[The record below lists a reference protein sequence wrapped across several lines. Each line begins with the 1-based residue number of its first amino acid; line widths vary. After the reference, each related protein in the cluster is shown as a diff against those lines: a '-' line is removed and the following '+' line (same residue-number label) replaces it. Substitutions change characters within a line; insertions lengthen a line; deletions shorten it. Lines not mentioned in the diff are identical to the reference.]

1 MAKINKNKN
10 KNEVLLEAKGLYK
23 SYTQTSG
30 FFVRKQRVIKALNNV
45 SLFIKPG
52 ETLAIVGESGS
63 GKSTLARCLLQ
74 LQAFEQG
81 ELFFKGKN
89 LTSLDEKDKKHLK
102 RHIQMV
108 FQDPY
113 ASLNPRMKIEE
124 ILEEG
129 LVIHDLGNK
138 KVRQTKVRS
147 MIKKVGL
154 TVADLQKYPHQ
165 FSGGQRQRIGIARA
179 LIVEPELVICDEPV
193 SALDVSIQA
202 QILLL
207 LKDLQK
213 ELGLSYLFISHDLRV
228 VRHMAD
234 RIVVMHQGKIV
245 ELGLTKSIYEKPK
258 ANYTRELLN
267 AIPGK
272 HFKFKVS

>member
-1 MAKINKNKN
+1 MAKML
-10 KNEVLLEAKGLYK
+10 KNEVLLEAKSLYK
-23 SYTQTSG
+23 TYTQTSG
-30 FFVRKQRVIKALNNV
+30 FFVKKQRVIKALNNV
-45 SLFIKPG
+45 SLSIKKG

-74 LQAFEQG
+74 LLSLDQG

-89 LTSLDEKDKKHLK
+89 LTSLDVKDKKYLK

-113 ASLNPRMKIEE
+113 ASLNPRMKIAE

-129 LVIHDLGNK
+129 LLIHDLGNK
-138 KVRQTKVRS
+138 IARDKKMRD

-154 TVADLQKYPHQ
+154 SVADLTKYPHQ

-207 LKDLQK
+207 LKELQK

-245 ELGLTKSIYEKPK
+245 EQGSTKGIYEKPK

>member
-1 MAKINKNKN
+1 MTKKIYQVTLDKPLTYNDEETILGGITLEDGDVKVDDMQVLSKDRTILGLEIHIGRNRIVRRIFSHFGY
-10 KNEVLLEAKGLYK
+10 EVVALDRVMYAGL
-23 SYTQTSG
+23 
-30 FFVRKQRVIKALNNV
+30 
-45 SLFIKPG
+45 
-52 ETLAIVGESGS
+52 
-63 GKSTLARCLLQ
+63 
-74 LQAFEQG
+74 
-81 ELFFKGKN
+81 
-89 LTSLDEKDKKHLK
+89 DKKDLK

-113 ASLNPRMKIEE
+113 ASLNPRMKIGE

-129 LVIHDLGNK
+129 LLIHGLGDKTSREK
-138 KVRQTKVRS
+138 KVRD

-154 TVADLQKYPHQ
+154 SVSDLTKYPHQ

-179 LIVEPELVICDEPV
+179 LIVDPELVICDEPV

-207 LKDLQK
+207 LKELQK

-234 RIVVMHQGKIV
+234 HIVVMHQGKIV
-245 ELGLTKSIYEKPK
+245 EQGSVKSIYEKPK
-258 ANYTRELLN
+258 AHYTRELLN
-267 AIPGK
+267 AIPGN

>member
-1 MAKINKNKN
+1 MAKID

-23 SYTQTSG
+23 TYTQMSG
-30 FFVRKQRVIKALNNV
+30 FFVKKQRIIKALNNV
-45 SLFIKPG
+45 SLSIKKG

-74 LQAFEQG
+74 LLSLDQG

-89 LTSLDEKDKKHLK
+89 LTTLDMEGKKYLK

-113 ASLNPRMKIEE
+113 ASLNPRMKIAE

-129 LVIHDLGNK
+129 LLIHDLGNK
-138 KVRQTKVRS
+138 IVRDKKMRD

-154 TVADLQKYPHQ
+154 EASDLNKYPHQ

-207 LKDLQK
+207 LKELQK

-234 RIVVMHQGKIV
+234 SIAVMHQGKIV
-245 ELGLTKSIYEKPK
+245 EQGSIKGIYEKPK

-267 AIPGK
+267 AIPGN

>member
-1 MAKINKNKN
+1 MAKINKNA
-10 KNEVLLEAKGLYK
+10 VLLEAKGLYK
-23 SYTQTSG
+23 TYTQTSG
-30 FFVRKQRVIKALNNV
+30 FFVKKQRIIKALNNV
-45 SLFIKPG
+45 SLSIKKG

-74 LQAFEQG
+74 LLSLDQG

-89 LTSLDEKDKKHLK
+89 LNSLDVKDKKYLK

-113 ASLNPRMKIEE
+113 ASLNPRMKISE

-129 LVIHDLGNK
+129 LLIHDLGDKILRDK
-138 KVRQTKVRS
+138 KMRD

-154 TVADLQKYPHQ
+154 EVSDLNKYPHQ

-234 RIVVMHQGKIV
+234 HIVVMHQGKIV
-245 ELGLTKSIYEKPK
+245 EQGSIKGIYEKPK

-267 AIPGK
+267 AIPGN

>member
-1 MAKINKNKN
+1 MAKINKNA
-10 KNEVLLEAKGLYK
+10 VLLEAKGLYK
-23 SYTQTSG
+23 TYTQTSG
-30 FFVRKQRVIKALNNV
+30 FFVKKQRIIKALNNV
-45 SLFIKPG
+45 SLSIKKG

-74 LQAFEQG
+74 LLSLDQG

-89 LTSLDEKDKKHLK
+89 LTSLDVEGKKYLK

-113 ASLNPRMKIEE
+113 ASLNPRMKIAE

-129 LVIHDLGNK
+129 LLIHDLGNK
-138 KVRQTKVRS
+138 IVRDKKMRD

-154 TVADLQKYPHQ
+154 EVSDLNKYPHQ

-207 LKDLQK
+207 LKELQK

-234 RIVVMHQGKIV
+234 SIAVMHQGKIV
-245 ELGLTKSIYEKPK
+245 EQGSIKGIYEKPK

-267 AIPGK
+267 AIPGN

>member
-1 MAKINKNKN
+1 MAKIV

-23 SYTQTSG
+23 TYTQTSG

-45 SLFIKPG
+45 SLSIKKG

-74 LQAFEQG
+74 LLSLDQG

-89 LTSLDEKDKKHLK
+89 LNSLDVEGKKYLK

-113 ASLNPRMKIEE
+113 ASLNPRMKISE

-129 LVIHDLGNK
+129 LLIHDLGDKFSRDK
-138 KVRQTKVRS
+138 KMRD

-154 TVADLQKYPHQ
+154 EVSDLNKYPHQ

-234 RIVVMHQGKIV
+234 SIAVMHQGKIV
-245 ELGLTKSIYEKPK
+245 EQGSIKGIYEKPK

>member
-1 MAKINKNKN
+1 MVKIV

-23 SYTQTSG
+23 TYTQTSG
-30 FFVRKQRVIKALNNV
+30 FFVKKQRVIKALNNV
-45 SLFIKPG
+45 SVSIKKG

-74 LQAFEQG
+74 LLSLDQG
-81 ELFFKGKN
+81 ELFFRGKN
-89 LTSLDEKDKKHLK
+89 LNSLDVKDKKYLK

-113 ASLNPRMKIEE
+113 ASLNPRMKISE

-129 LVIHDLGNK
+129 LLIHDLGDKFSRDK
-138 KVRQTKVRS
+138 KMRD

-154 TVADLQKYPHQ
+154 EVSDLNKYPHQ

-234 RIVVMHQGKIV
+234 NIAVMHQGKIV
-245 ELGLTKSIYEKPK
+245 EQGSIKGIYEKPK
-258 ANYTRELLN
+258 AHYTRELLN
-267 AIPGK
+267 AIPGN

>member
-1 MAKINKNKN
+1 MAKINKNA
-10 KNEVLLEAKGLYK
+10 VLLEAKGLYK
-23 SYTQTSG
+23 TYTQTSG
-30 FFVRKQRVIKALNNV
+30 FFVKKQKIIKALNNV
-45 SLFIKPG
+45 SLSIKKG

-74 LQAFEQG
+74 LLSLDQG

-89 LTSLDEKDKKHLK
+89 LNSLDVKGKKYLK

-113 ASLNPRMKIEE
+113 ASLNPRMKIAE

-129 LVIHDLGNK
+129 LLIHDLGNK
-138 KVRQTKVRS
+138 IVRDKKMRD

-154 TVADLQKYPHQ
+154 EVSDLNKYPHQ

-207 LKDLQK
+207 LKELQK

-234 RIVVMHQGKIV
+234 SIAVMHQGKIV
-245 ELGLTKSIYEKPK
+245 EQGSIKGIYEKPK

-267 AIPGK
+267 AIPGN

>member
-1 MAKINKNKN
+1 MISKNM
-10 KNEVLLEAKGLYK
+10 KNEILLEAKGLYK
-23 SYTQTSG
+23 TYTQTSG
-30 FFVRKQRVIKALNNV
+30 FFVRRQRTIKALNNV
-45 SLFIKPG
+45 SLSIKKG

-74 LQAFEQG
+74 LLSLDQG

-89 LTSLDEKDKKHLK
+89 LKTLKIEDKKDLK

-113 ASLNPRMKIEE
+113 ASLNPRMKIGE

-129 LVIHDLGNK
+129 LLIHGLGDKTSRQK
-138 KVRQTKVRS
+138 KIRD

-154 TVADLQKYPHQ
+154 SVSDLTKYPHQ

-179 LIVEPELVICDEPV
+179 LIVDPELVICDEPV

-207 LKDLQK
+207 LKELQK

-234 RIVVMHQGKIV
+234 HIVVMHQGKIV
-245 ELGLTKSIYEKPK
+245 EQGSVKSIYEKPK

-267 AIPGK
+267 AIPGN

>member
-1 MAKINKNKN
+1 MAKINKNA
-10 KNEVLLEAKGLYK
+10 VLLEAKGLYK
-23 SYTQTSG
+23 TYTQTSG
-30 FFVRKQRVIKALNNV
+30 FFVKKQRIIKALNNV
-45 SLFIKPG
+45 SLSIKKG

-74 LQAFEQG
+74 LLSLDQG

-89 LTSLDEKDKKHLK
+89 LNSLDVEGKKYLK

-113 ASLNPRMKIEE
+113 ASLNPRMKISE

-129 LVIHDLGNK
+129 LLIHDLGDKFSRDK
-138 KVRQTKVRS
+138 KMRD

-154 TVADLQKYPHQ
+154 EVSDLNKYPHQ

-234 RIVVMHQGKIV
+234 SIAVMHQGKIV
-245 ELGLTKSIYEKPK
+245 EQGSIKGIYEKPK
-258 ANYTRELLN
+258 AHYTRELLN
-267 AIPGK
+267 AIPGN

>member
-1 MAKINKNKN
+1 MAKML

-23 SYTQTSG
+23 TYTQTSG
-30 FFVRKQRVIKALNNV
+30 FFVRHQRTIKALNNV
-45 SLFIKPG
+45 SVSIKKG

-74 LQAFEQG
+74 LLSLDQG

-89 LTSLDEKDKKHLK
+89 LNSLDEEGKKYLK

-113 ASLNPRMKIEE
+113 ASLNPRMKIAE

-129 LVIHDLGNK
+129 LLIHNLGNK
-138 KVRQTKVRS
+138 IVRDKKMRD

-154 TVADLQKYPHQ
+154 EVSDLNKYPHQ

-207 LKDLQK
+207 LKELQK

-234 RIVVMHQGKIV
+234 NIAVMHQGKIV
-245 ELGLTKSIYEKPK
+245 EQGSIKGIYEKPK
-258 ANYTRELLN
+258 AHYTRELLN
-267 AIPGK
+267 AIPGN

>member
-1 MAKINKNKN
+1 MAKML

-23 SYTQTSG
+23 TYTQTSG
-30 FFVRKQRVIKALNNV
+30 FFVRKQRTIKALNNV
-45 SLFIKPG
+45 SLSIKKG

-74 LQAFEQG
+74 LLSLDQG
-81 ELFFKGKN
+81 ELFFRGKN
-89 LTSLDEKDKKHLK
+89 LTTLDVEGKKYLK

-113 ASLNPRMKIEE
+113 ASLNPRMKIAE

-129 LVIHDLGNK
+129 LLIHDLGNK
-138 KVRQTKVRS
+138 IVRDKKMCD

-154 TVADLQKYPHQ
+154 EVSDLNKYPHQ

-207 LKDLQK
+207 LKELQK

-234 RIVVMHQGKIV
+234 SIAVMHQGKIV
-245 ELGLTKSIYEKPK
+245 EQGSIKGIYEKPK

-267 AIPGK
+267 AIPGN

>member
-1 MAKINKNKN
+1 MTKML
-10 KNEVLLEAKGLYK
+10 KNEMLLEARGLYK
-23 SYTQTSG
+23 TYTQTSG
-30 FFVRKQRVIKALNNV
+30 FFVKKQRVIKALNNV
-45 SLFIKPG
+45 SVSIKKG
-52 ETLAIVGESGS
+52 ETLAIVGESGC

-74 LQAFEQG
+74 LLSLDQG

-89 LTSLDEKDKKHLK
+89 LNSLDVEGKKYLK

-113 ASLNPRMKIEE
+113 ASLNPRMKISE

-129 LVIHDLGNK
+129 LLIHDLGNK
-138 KVRQTKVRS
+138 IVRDKKMRD

-154 TVADLQKYPHQ
+154 DVSDLNKYPHQ

-207 LKDLQK
+207 LKELQK

-234 RIVVMHQGKIV
+234 RIAVMHQGKIV
-245 ELGLTKSIYEKPK
+245 EQGSIKGIYEKPK
-258 ANYTRELLN
+258 AHYTRELLN
-267 AIPGK
+267 AIPGN

>member
-1 MAKINKNKN
+1 MISKNI

-23 SYTQTSG
+23 TYTQTSG
-30 FFVRKQRVIKALNNV
+30 FFVRKQRTIKALNNV
-45 SLFIKPG
+45 NLSIKKG

-74 LQAFEQG
+74 LLSLDEG
-81 ELFFKGKN
+81 ELFFRGKN
-89 LTSLDEKDKKHLK
+89 LKTLKIEDKKDLK

-113 ASLNPRMKIEE
+113 ASLNPRMKIGE

-129 LVIHDLGNK
+129 LLIHGLGNK
-138 KVRQTKVRS
+138 ISRDKKIRD

-154 TVADLQKYPHQ
+154 EVADLTKYPHQ

-179 LIVEPELVICDEPV
+179 LIVDPELVICDEPV

-207 LKDLQK
+207 LKELQK
-213 ELGLSYLFISHDLRV
+213 EFHLSYLFISHDLRV

-245 ELGLTKSIYEKPK
+245 EQGATKSIYEKPK
-258 ANYTRELLN
+258 VNYTRELLN

>member
-1 MAKINKNKN
+1 MAKIV

-23 SYTQTSG
+23 TYTQTSG
-30 FFVRKQRVIKALNNV
+30 FFVKKQRVIKALNNV
-45 SLFIKPG
+45 SLSIKKG

-74 LQAFEQG
+74 LLSLDQG

-89 LTSLDEKDKKHLK
+89 LNSLDVEGKKYLK

-113 ASLNPRMKIEE
+113 ASLNPRMKIAE

-129 LVIHDLGNK
+129 LLIHDLGNK
-138 KVRQTKVRS
+138 IVRDKKMRD

-154 TVADLQKYPHQ
+154 EVSDLNKYPHQ

-234 RIVVMHQGKIV
+234 NIAVMHQGKIV
-245 ELGLTKSIYEKPK
+245 EQGSIKGIYEKPK
-258 ANYTRELLN
+258 AHYTRELLN
-267 AIPGK
+267 AIPGN

>member
-1 MAKINKNKN
+1 MAKKID
-10 KNEVLLEAKGLYK
+10 KNEMLLEAKGLYK
-23 SYTQTSG
+23 TYTQTSG
-30 FFVRKQRVIKALNNV
+30 FFVRKQRIIKALNNV
-45 SLFIKPG
+45 SLSIKKG
-52 ETLAIVGESGS
+52 QTLAVVGESGS
-63 GKSTLARCLLQ
+63 GKSSLARCLLQ
-74 LQAFEQG
+74 LQAIDQG
-81 ELFFKGKN
+81 ELFFKGQN
-89 LTSLDEKDKKHLK
+89 MTSLNKLDSKSLK
-102 RHIQMV
+102 RDIQMV

-129 LVIHDLGNK
+129 LVIHELGNK
-138 KVRQTKVRS
+138 KTRRVKVRD

-154 TVADLQKYPHQ
+154 SVADLNKYPHQ

-179 LIVEPELVICDEPV
+179 LIVEPQLVICDEPV

-213 ELGLSYLFISHDLRV
+213 EFNLSYLFISHDLRV
-228 VRHMAD
+228 VRLMAD
-234 RIVVMHQGKIV
+234 EIIVMHQGKIV
-245 ELGLTKSIYEKPK
+245 EQGPTKGIYEKPK

-272 HFKFKVS
+272 HFNFKVS

>member
-1 MAKINKNKN
+1 MAKIN

-23 SYTQTSG
+23 TYTQTSG
-30 FFVRKQRVIKALNNV
+30 FFVKKQRIIKALNNV
-45 SLFIKPG
+45 SLSIKKG

-74 LQAFEQG
+74 LLSLDQG

-89 LTSLDEKDKKHLK
+89 LTTLDVEGKKYLK

-113 ASLNPRMKIEE
+113 ASLNPRMKIAE

-129 LVIHDLGNK
+129 LLIHDLGNK
-138 KVRQTKVRS
+138 IVRDKKMRD

-154 TVADLQKYPHQ
+154 EVSDLNKYPHQ

-234 RIVVMHQGKIV
+234 SIAVMHQGKIV
-245 ELGLTKSIYEKPK
+245 EQGSIKGIYEKPK

-267 AIPGK
+267 AIPGN

>member
-1 MAKINKNKN
+1 MAKII

-23 SYTQTSG
+23 TYTQTSG
-30 FFVRKQRVIKALNNV
+30 FFVRKKRVIKALNNV
-45 SLFIKPG
+45 SLSIKKG

-74 LQAFEQG
+74 LLSLNQG

-89 LTSLDEKDKKHLK
+89 LTSLDIKEKKHLK

-113 ASLNPRMKIEE
+113 ASLNPRMKIAE

-129 LVIHDLGNK
+129 LLIHDLGNK
-138 KVRQTKVRS
+138 IVRDKKIRD

-154 TVADLQKYPHQ
+154 EVSDLNKYPHQ

-234 RIVVMHQGKIV
+234 SIVVMHQGKIV
-245 ELGLTKSIYEKPK
+245 EQGSIKGIYEKPK

-267 AIPGK
+267 AIPGN

>member
-1 MAKINKNKN
+1 MAKINKNA
-10 KNEVLLEAKGLYK
+10 VLLEAKGLYK
-23 SYTQTSG
+23 TYTQTSG
-30 FFVRKQRVIKALNNV
+30 FFVKKQRIIKALNNV
-45 SLFIKPG
+45 SVSIKKG

-74 LQAFEQG
+74 LLSLDQG

-89 LTSLDEKDKKHLK
+89 LNSLDVKDKKYLK

-113 ASLNPRMKIEE
+113 ASLNPRMKISE

-129 LVIHDLGNK
+129 LLIHDLGDKFSRDK
-138 KVRQTKVRS
+138 KMRD

-154 TVADLQKYPHQ
+154 EVSDLNKYPHQ

-234 RIVVMHQGKIV
+234 SIAVMHQGKIV
-245 ELGLTKSIYEKPK
+245 EQGSIKGIYEKPK

-267 AIPGK
+267 AIPGN

>member
-1 MAKINKNKN
+1 MAKKIDKY
-10 KNEVLLEAKGLYK
+10 EILLEAKGLYK
-23 SYTQTSG
+23 TYTQTSG
-30 FFVRKQRVIKALNNV
+30 FFVRKTRTIKALNNV
-45 SLFIKPG
+45 SLTIMKG
-52 ETLAIVGESGS
+52 KTLAVVGESGS
-63 GKSTLARCLLQ
+63 GKSTLARSLLQ
-74 LQAFEQG
+74 LQAIDQG
-81 ELFFKGKN
+81 ELRFKGQDM
-89 LTSLDEKDKKHLK
+89 TSLNKMDGKALK
-102 RHIQMV
+102 RSIQMV

-129 LVIHDLGNK
+129 LVIHGLGNK
-138 KVRQTKVRS
+138 KTRQLKVRD

-154 TVADLQKYPHQ
+154 NVADLNKYPHQ

-213 ELGLSYLFISHDLRV
+213 EFNLSYLFISHDLRV

-234 RIVVMHQGKIV
+234 EIVVMHQGKIV
-245 ELGLTKSIYEKPK
+245 EQGQTKQVYEKPK

>member
-1 MAKINKNKN
+1 MAKIV
-10 KNEVLLEAKGLYK
+10 KNEVLLEATGLYK
-23 SYTQTSG
+23 TYTQTSG
-30 FFVRKQRVIKALNNV
+30 FFVKKQRVIKALNNV
-45 SLFIKPG
+45 SLSIKKG

-74 LQAFEQG
+74 LLSLDQG

-89 LTSLDEKDKKHLK
+89 LNSLDVKDKKYLK

-113 ASLNPRMKIEE
+113 ASLNPRMKISE

-129 LVIHDLGNK
+129 LLIHDLGDKTVRDK
-138 KVRQTKVRS
+138 KMRD

-154 TVADLQKYPHQ
+154 EASDLNKYPHQ

-234 RIVVMHQGKIV
+234 SIAVMHQGKIV
-245 ELGLTKSIYEKPK
+245 EQGSIKGIYEKPK
-258 ANYTRELLN
+258 AHYTRELLN
-267 AIPGK
+267 AIPGN

>member
-1 MAKINKNKN
+1 MAKINTNA
-10 KNEVLLEAKGLYK
+10 VLLEAKGLYK
-23 SYTQTSG
+23 TYTQISG

-45 SLFIKPG
+45 SLSIKSG

-74 LQAFEQG
+74 LLSFDQG

-89 LTSLDEKDKKHLK
+89 LKSLNVKDKKHLK
-102 RHIQMV
+102 RQIQMV

-154 TVADLQKYPHQ
+154 TVADLTKYPHQ

-207 LKDLQK
+207 LKELQK

-234 RIVVMHQGKIV
+234 SIAVMHQGKIV
-245 ELGLTKSIYEKPK
+245 EQGSIKGIYEKPK

-267 AIPGK
+267 AIPGN

>member
-1 MAKINKNKN
+1 MAKIN

-23 SYTQTSG
+23 TYMQTSG

-45 SLFIKPG
+45 SLSIKPG

-74 LQAFEQG
+74 LLSFDQG

-179 LIVEPELVICDEPV
+179 LIVAPELVICDEPV

-234 RIVVMHQGKIV
+234 RIAVMHQGQIV
-245 ELGLTKSIYEKPK
+245 EQGFTKSIYEKPK

-272 HFKFKVS
+272 HFKFKVI

>member
-1 MAKINKNKN
+1 MVKNI
-10 KNEVLLEAKGLYK
+10 KNEILLEAKSLYK
-23 SYTQTSG
+23 TYTQTSG
-30 FFVRKQRVIKALNNV
+30 FFIRKQRTIKALNNV
-45 SLFIKPG
+45 SLSIKKG

-74 LQAFEQG
+74 LLSLDQG

-89 LTSLDEKDKKHLK
+89 LTSLDAKDKKHLK
-102 RHIQMV
+102 RYIQMV

-113 ASLNPRMKIEE
+113 ASLNPRMKIGE

-129 LVIHDLGNK
+129 LLIHGLGDKISRDK
-138 KVRQTKVRS
+138 KIRD

-154 TVADLQKYPHQ
+154 TIADLTKYPHQ

-207 LKDLQK
+207 LKALQK

-245 ELGLTKSIYEKPK
+245 EQGPTKSIYEKPK
-258 ANYTRELLN
+258 TTYTRELLN

-272 HFKFKVS
+272 HFKFKAS

>member
-1 MAKINKNKN
+1 MEKID
-10 KNEVLLEAKGLYK
+10 KNEMLLEAKGLYK
-23 SYTQTSG
+23 TYTQTSG
-30 FFVRKQRVIKALNNV
+30 FFVRKTRTIKALNNV
-45 SLFIKPG
+45 SLSIKKG

-63 GKSTLARCLLQ
+63 GKSTLARSLLQ
-74 LQAFEQG
+74 LQAIDQG
-81 ELFFKGKN
+81 ELRFKGQDM
-89 LTSLDEKDKKHLK
+89 TSLDKMDGKALK
-102 RHIQMV
+102 RSIQMV

-113 ASLNPRMKIEE
+113 ASLNPRMKIKE

-129 LVIHDLGNK
+129 LMIHDLGNK
-138 KVRQTKVRS
+138 KTRQLKVRD

-154 TVADLQKYPHQ
+154 AVSDLSKYPHQ

-234 RIVVMHQGKIV
+234 HIVVMHQGKIV
-245 ELGLTKSIYEKPK
+245 EQGSTKVIYEKPK

>member
-1 MAKINKNKN
+1 MAKINTNT
-10 KNEVLLEAKGLYK
+10 VLLEAKGLYK
-23 SYTQTSG
+23 TYTQTSG
-30 FFVRKQRVIKALNNV
+30 FFVKKQRVIKALNNV
-45 SLFIKPG
+45 SLSIKKG

-74 LQAFEQG
+74 LLSLDQG

-89 LTSLDEKDKKHLK
+89 LTSLDAEGKKYLK

-113 ASLNPRMKIEE
+113 ASLNPRMKISE

-129 LVIHDLGNK
+129 LLIHDLGNK
-138 KVRQTKVRS
+138 IVRDKKMRD

-154 TVADLQKYPHQ
+154 EVSDLNKYPHQ

-207 LKDLQK
+207 LKELQK

-234 RIVVMHQGKIV
+234 SIAVMHQGKIV
-245 ELGLTKSIYEKPK
+245 EQGSIKGIYEKPK

-267 AIPGK
+267 AIPGN

>member
-1 MAKINKNKN
+1 MAKIV
-10 KNEVLLEAKGLYK
+10 KNEVLLEATGLYK
-23 SYTQTSG
+23 AYTQTSG
-30 FFVRKQRVIKALNNV
+30 FFVRKQRTIKALNNV
-45 SLFIKPG
+45 SLSIKPG

-74 LQAFEQG
+74 LLSLDQG

-89 LTSLDEKDKKHLK
+89 LTTLDKEGKKYLK

-113 ASLNPRMKIEE
+113 ASLNPRMKIAE

-129 LVIHDLGNK
+129 LLIHDLGNK
-138 KVRQTKVRS
+138 IVRDKKMRD

-154 TVADLQKYPHQ
+154 EVSDLNKYPHQ

-207 LKDLQK
+207 LKELQK

-234 RIVVMHQGKIV
+234 SIAVMHQGKIV
-245 ELGLTKSIYEKPK
+245 EQGSIKGIYEKPK

-267 AIPGK
+267 AIPGN

>member
-1 MAKINKNKN
+1 MTSKNM
-10 KNEVLLEAKGLYK
+10 KNEMLLEAKGLYK
-23 SYTQTSG
+23 TYTQTSG
-30 FFVRKQRVIKALNNV
+30 FFVRRQRTIKALNNV
-45 SLFIKPG
+45 SLSIKKG

-74 LQAFEQG
+74 LLSLDQG

-89 LTSLDEKDKKHLK
+89 LTTLDVKDKKYLK

-113 ASLNPRMKIEE
+113 ASLSPRMKISE

-129 LVIHDLGNK
+129 LLIHDLGNK
-138 KVRQTKVRS
+138 IVRDKKMRD

-154 TVADLQKYPHQ
+154 EVSDLNKYPHQ

-207 LKDLQK
+207 LKELQK

-234 RIVVMHQGKIV
+234 NIAVMHQGKIV
-245 ELGLTKSIYEKPK
+245 EQGSIKGIYEKPK

-267 AIPGK
+267 AIPGN

>member
-1 MAKINKNKN
+1 MAKIV

-23 SYTQTSG
+23 TYTQTSG
-30 FFVRKQRVIKALNNV
+30 FFVKKQRVIKALNNV
-45 SLFIKPG
+45 SLSIKKG

-74 LQAFEQG
+74 LLSLDQG

-89 LTSLDEKDKKHLK
+89 LNSLDVKDKKYLK

-113 ASLNPRMKIEE
+113 ASLNPRMKVSE

-129 LVIHDLGNK
+129 LLIHDLGNK
-138 KVRQTKVRS
+138 IVRDKKMRD

-154 TVADLQKYPHQ
+154 EVSDLNKYPHQ

-234 RIVVMHQGKIV
+234 SIAVMHQGKIV
-245 ELGLTKSIYEKPK
+245 EQGSIKGIYEKPK

-267 AIPGK
+267 AIPGN
-272 HFKFKVS
+272 HFKFKIS

>member
-1 MAKINKNKN
+1 MIKNI
-10 KNEVLLEAKGLYK
+10 KNEMLLEAKSLYK
-23 SYTQTSG
+23 TYTQTSG
-30 FFVRKQRVIKALNNV
+30 FFVRRQRIIKALNNV
-45 SLFIKPG
+45 SLSIKKG

-74 LQAFEQG
+74 LLSLDQG
-81 ELFFKGKN
+81 ELFFKGQN
-89 LTSLDEKDKKHLK
+89 LTSLDIKDKKHLK

-113 ASLNPRMKIEE
+113 ASLNPRMKIGE

-129 LVIHDLGNK
+129 LLIHGLGNK
-138 KVRQTKVRS
+138 ISRDKKIRD

-154 TVADLQKYPHQ
+154 NVADLTKYPHQ

-207 LKDLQK
+207 LKALQK

-245 ELGLTKSIYEKPK
+245 EQGPTKSIYEKPK
-258 ANYTRELLN
+258 VNYTRELLN

-272 HFKFKVS
+272 HFKFKIS

>member
-1 MAKINKNKN
+1 MTKKID
-10 KNEVLLEAKGLYK
+10 KNEMLLEAKSLYK
-23 SYTQTSG
+23 TYTQTSG
-30 FFVRKQRVIKALNNV
+30 FFVRKQRTIKALNNV
-45 SLFIKPG
+45 SLSIKKG
-52 ETLAIVGESGS
+52 EILAIVGESGS

-74 LQAFEQG
+74 LLSLDQG
-81 ELFFKGKN
+81 EIFFKGKN
-89 LTSLDEKDKKHLK
+89 LTSLDVKDKKHLK
-102 RHIQMV
+102 RRIQMV

-113 ASLNPRMKIEE
+113 ASLNPRMRISE
-124 ILEEG
+124 ILDEG
-129 LVIHDLGNK
+129 LIIHELGNK
-138 KVRQTKVRS
+138 ISRDKKIRD

-154 TVADLQKYPHQ
+154 DVSDLNKYPHQ

-207 LKDLQK
+207 LKALQK

-234 RIVVMHQGKIV
+234 SIAVMHQGEIV
-245 ELGLTKSIYEKPK
+245 EQGYTKSIYEKPK

-267 AIPGK
+267 AIPGN

>member
-1 MAKINKNKN
+1 MAKKID
-10 KNEVLLEAKGLYK
+10 KNEMLLEAKGLYK
-23 SYTQTSG
+23 TYTQTSG
-30 FFVRKQRVIKALNNV
+30 FFVRKQRIIKALNKV
-45 SLFIKPG
+45 SLSIKKG
-52 ETLAIVGESGS
+52 QTLAVVGESGS
-63 GKSTLARCLLQ
+63 GKSSLARCLLQ
-74 LQAFEQG
+74 LQAIDQG
-81 ELFFKGKN
+81 ELFFKGQN
-89 LTSLDEKDKKHLK
+89 MTSLNKLDSKSLK
-102 RHIQMV
+102 RDIQMV

-129 LVIHDLGNK
+129 LVIHELGNK
-138 KVRQTKVRS
+138 KARQVKVRD

-154 TVADLQKYPHQ
+154 SVADLNKYPHQ

-179 LIVEPELVICDEPV
+179 LIVEPQLVICDEPV

-213 ELGLSYLFISHDLRV
+213 EFNLSYLFISHDLRV

-234 RIVVMHQGKIV
+234 EIIVMHQGKIV
-245 ELGLTKSIYEKPK
+245 EQGPTKGIYEKPK

-272 HFKFKVS
+272 HFNFKVS